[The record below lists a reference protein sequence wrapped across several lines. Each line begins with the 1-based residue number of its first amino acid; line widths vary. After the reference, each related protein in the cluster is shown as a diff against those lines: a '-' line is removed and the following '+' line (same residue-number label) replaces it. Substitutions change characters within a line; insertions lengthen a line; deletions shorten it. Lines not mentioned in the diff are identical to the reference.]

1 MNINF
6 NDIEDKINLSHSIDS
21 AIDLIKNNN
30 NQSLNF
36 FWLGKCSYNPTWT
49 LQKKLHKLRVNNKI
63 NDTILL
69 LEHDHVYTLGKNA
82 DENHILPSKPE
93 HAEVIRIDRGG
104 DVTYHGPGQL
114 VVYPIIDLHNYRKS
128 ITWYM
133 SLLSDSIIDLLS
145 DMNIKG
151 YYKKDYIGVWVDE
164 EKIAAFGVRLAKWTT
179 MHGFALNINTNL
191 DYFEGMIPC
200 GIFQY
205 GVTSINKITNKKFEI
220 SEIARKYS
228 NYFIKHLN
236 KKVEYETS

>member
-6 NDIEDKINLSHSIDS
+6 NDIENRIDLEHSIDS
-21 AIDLIKNNN
+21 AIDLIKKNN

-36 FWLGKCSYNPTWT
+36 FWLGKCSYNPTWI
-49 LQKKLHKLRVNNKI
+49 LQKTLHELRVNNKI

-69 LEHDHVYTLGKNA
+69 LEHEHVYTLGKNA

-93 HAEVIRIDRGG
+93 DTEVVRIDRGG

-114 VVYPIIDLHNYRKS
+114 VGYPIIDLNNYRKS

-133 SLLSDSIIDLLS
+133 GLLSDSIIDLLS
-145 DMNIKG
+145 DMDIKG
-151 YYKKDYIGVWVDE
+151 CYKKDYIGVWVDE

-205 GVTSINKITNKKFEI
+205 GVTSINKITNKKFKI

>member
-6 NDIEDKINLSHSIDS
+6 NDIENRIDLEHSIDS
-21 AIDLIKNNN
+21 AIDLIKKNN

-36 FWLGKCSYNPTWT
+36 FWLGKCSYNPTWI
-49 LQKKLHKLRVNNKI
+49 LQKTLHELRVNNKI

-69 LEHDHVYTLGKNA
+69 LEHEHVYTLGKNA

-93 HAEVIRIDRGG
+93 DTEVVRIDRGG

-114 VVYPIIDLHNYRKS
+114 VGYPIIDLNNYRKS

-133 SLLSDSIIDLLS
+133 GLLSDSIIDLLS
-145 DMNIKG
+145 DMDIKG
-151 YYKKDYIGVWVDE
+151 CYKKDYIGVWVDE

-220 SEIARKYS
+220 SKIARKYS

-236 KKVEYETS
+236 KKAEYETS